1 MTDLTFSEEN
11 PSAKNVILSAMRE
24 WEQSSCLKFVRRTT
38 EKDYIE
44 FFQRRRVSV
53 FPLSRLFLFS
63 KDVHEAP
70 RNSYTRE

>member
-11 PSAKNVILSAMRE
+11 PTAKNVILSAMRE

-44 FFQRRRVSV
+44 FSKEAGECFSIKSSV
-53 FPLSRLFLFS
+53 FVF
-63 KDVHEAP
+63 KGC
-70 RNSYTRE
+70 TRSTSE